1 MITYKGTDKD
11 MKCWRRMVSENV
23 HFCESCGQEWP
34 TYQIYDINGVCLG
47 CEACLTI
54 KKEGRIVL

>member
-1 MITYKGTDKD
+1 M
-11 MKCWRRMVSENV
+11 SENV

-47 CEACLTI
+47 CEACLTV
-54 KKEGRIVL
+54 KKEGVMQL